1 MVLNVDSRFIQCVQ
15 RQIKEFSSSGQGKHM
30 YGFCLEN
37 SEMVE
42 LLSLVDSVDSFDEAK
57 IILEG
62 IEDHEICLNEWL
74 VSFDYIE
81 DLWVFRKA
89 MPVSKLREEALRAG
103 VSARTIITEKI
114 DSLEPR
120 EFEAFLV
127 RLFRDLPHFSNPEMR
142 KESHDGGYE
151 FRVYSTGFFDA
162 DKEAF
167 FVQAKHQKGSISVSQ
182 VRELIGTLDVESRK
196 VDCVCKGL
204 MISNRPPSKSARES
218 ALKSNYSIVFLS
230 TSNLVNLMIKH
241 HIGLDPVNLTV
252 PMLDRSF
259 W

>member
-1 MVLNVDSRFIQCVQ
+1 MVLIVDSRFIQCVQ
-15 RQIKEFSSSGQGKHM
+15 HQIKEFSSSGQGKHL

-42 LLSLVDSVDSFDEAK
+42 LLSLIDSVDSLEQAT

-62 IEDHEICLNEWL
+62 IEDDEICFNEWFI
-74 VSFDYIE
+74 SFDYIE

-89 MPVSKLREEALRAG
+89 IPVNKLREEALRAG
-103 VSARTIITEKI
+103 VSAKTIISEKI
-114 DSLEPR
+114 DSLDAR

-127 RLFRDLPHFSNPEMR
+127 RLFRDLPHFSIPEMR

-151 FRVYSTGFFDA
+151 FRVYSTGFFDT

-167 FVQAKHQKGSISVSQ
+167 FIQAKHQKSTVSVSQ
-182 VRELIGTLDVESRK
+182 VRELIGTLDVESRR
-196 VDCVCKGL
+196 VDHVCKGL
-204 MISNRPPSKSARES
+204 MISNQRPSKSARES

-230 TSNLVNLMIKH
+230 TENLVDLMIKH
-241 HIGLDPVNLTV
+241 HIGLDPVSLTV
-252 PMLDRSF
+252 PTLDRSF